1 MRHLGQVGL
10 ASVGFGSL
18 SVVFGSASVGCV
30 SALAGFGSASVGEG
44 SVLFRFL
51 HWSAAGLLAGWP
63 DPPHEARL
71 CWEFEYCGYAK
82 SDLEMFKNII

>member
-51 HWSAAGLLAGWP
+51 HRSAAGLLAGWS
-63 DPPHEARL
+63 DSPHEGKL
-71 CWEFEYCGYAK
+71 CRELEYCGCAK
-82 SDLEMFKNII
+82 SDPKMLKNII